1 MGFNRNLK
9 KVGDVYHYR
18 FRMFGQIHH
27 GSTHYSSYKL
37 AEQALLKIKDEI
49 RASGRL
55 VNEKLTVCDLA
66 DKWLTDK
73 VLKDKHRERA
83 EYAFA
88 LIKTHLGHL
97 RAGQVTSLQVEKFK
111 AALLKTKSAFGRPYS
126 ESTVNAT
133 LRYLSILFAWGKKF
147 GLIRAVPFHIDYL
160 KPKKKN
166 KPFLTLEQLDAF
178 LAAVD
183 VRNNL
188 HASVAIRAQLYL
200 GLRESESL
208 NMRWENFSAGMEDY
222 TPTDTK
228 GGEADPIPMRPEL
241 LKWIR
246 KCRKKKCGLVIAQPN
261 GKPHVKSFT
270 RKHIKRAGAA
280 IGLPGLHSHALRASF
295 ATILA
300 DGGTGGVQVQQL
312 MRHKDQATTQV
323 YLRRVPMGLRE
334 AVNRSFD
341 RAHRKPPN
349 EATQR
354 KSKAAPTGKESK

>member
-1 MGFNRNLK
+1 M
-9 KVGDVYHYR
+9 
-18 FRMFGQIHH
+18 
-27 GSTHYSSYKL
+27 
-37 AEQALLKIKDEI
+37 
-49 RASGRL
+49 
-55 VNEKLTVCDLA
+55 
-66 DKWLTDK
+66 
-73 VLKDKHRERA
+73 
-83 EYAFA
+83 
-88 LIKTHLGHL
+88 
-97 RAGQVTSLQVEKFK
+97 
-111 AALLKTKSAFGRPYS
+111 
-126 ESTVNAT
+126 
-133 LRYLSILFAWGKKF
+133 
-147 GLIRAVPFHIDYL
+147 
-160 KPKKKN
+160 
-166 KPFLTLEQLDAF
+166 EQLDAF

-183 VRNNL
+183 VRDNL

-228 GGEADPIPMRPEL
+228 GGEADPIPTRPEL
-241 LKWIR
+241 LKWIK
-246 KCRKKKCGLVIAQPN
+246 KCRKKKSGLVIAQPN
-261 GKPHVKSFT
+261 GKPHMKSFT

-354 KSKAAPTGKESK
+354 KSKTAPTGKELK

>member
-18 FRMFGQIHH
+18 FRMFGRIHH

-49 RASGRL
+49 RASGKL
-55 VNEKLTVCDLA
+55 VNEKMTVGDLI
-66 DKWLTDK
+66 DKWLNDK
-73 VLKDKHRERA
+73 VLKDKHRQRA
-83 EYAFA
+83 GYAFG
-88 LIKTHLGHL
+88 LIRARLGQL
-97 RAGQVTSLQVEKFK
+97 RASQVTSLQVEKFK
-111 AALLKTKSAFGRPYS
+111 GALLKMKSAFGRPYS

-133 LRYLSILFAWGKKF
+133 LRYLSILFAWAKKF
-147 GLIRAVPFHIDYL
+147 GLIRTVPFHIDYL

-166 KPFLTLEQLDAF
+166 KPFLTLEQLKAF
-178 LAAVD
+178 FDAVD
-183 VRNNL
+183 KRDNL
-188 HASVAIRAQLYL
+188 HASVAIRAQVYL

-208 NMRWENFSAGMEDY
+208 NMRWENFSADMQDY

-241 LKWIR
+241 LKWIK
-246 KCRKKKCGLVIAQPN
+246 KCRKKKSGLVIAQPN
-261 GKPHVKSFT
+261 GQPHVKSFT

-280 IGLPGLHSHALRASF
+280 IGLPGLHSHALRASY

-300 DGGTGGVQVQQL
+300 DGGAGEVQVQQL
-312 MRHKDQATTQV
+312 MRHKDPSTTQV
-323 YLRRVPMGLRE
+323 YIRRVPRGLRD

-341 RAHRKPPN
+341 RPLRMGPN
-349 EATQR
+349 ETSAR
-354 KSKAAPTGKESK
+354 KTKGPSTRKGSR